1 LGRAGDLVHVEA
13 TAEKRV
19 RFEDFYR
26 AERATLIGAVVFAL
40 GDTDLGIEASD
51 EALVRA
57 YERWTDVAAMSNP
70 MGWVYRVAVNV
81 GYKRTRRLALERRRP
96 LPHGRDAVDLEGLV
110 DPAVTRALAE
120 LPFEQRE
127 VIVLRFH
134 LDWSIDEIAEVLGCP
149 SGTVKSRLHRGLQRL
164 ETKLKALA

>member
-1 LGRAGDLVHVEA
+1 M
-13 TAEKRV
+13 AERRL

-26 AERATLIGAVVFAL
+26 TQRAPLVGAVVFAL
-40 GDTDLGIEASD
+40 GDTDLGIEAAD

-57 YERWTDVAAMSNP
+57 YERWADVAAMANP

-81 GYKRTRRLALERRRP
+81 GYKRNRRLALERRRP
-96 LPHGRDAVDLEGLV
+96 IPPGRETVELEGV
-110 DPAVTRALAE
+110 SDPAVTRALAA

-127 VIVLRFH
+127 AIVLRFH
-134 LDWSIDEIAEVLGCP
+134 LDWTIDEIAEALGCP

-164 ETKLKALA
+164 ATRLEARS

>member
-1 LGRAGDLVHVEA
+1 VPVEA
-13 TAEKRV
+13 TAERRL
-19 RFEDFYR
+19 RFEDFYW

-40 GDTDLGIEASD
+40 GDADLGIEASD

-96 LPHGRDAVDLEGLV
+96 LPHGRDAVDLEGLST
-110 DPAVTRALAE
+110 PR
-120 LPFEQRE
+120 
-127 VIVLRFH
+127 
-134 LDWSIDEIAEVLGCP
+134 
-149 SGTVKSRLHRGLQRL
+149 
-164 ETKLKALA
+164 